1 MSVDHFLDWWLVID
15 DWWLMIDDWLLMIDD
30 WCRRA
35 LPTVGDDIPR
45 QVGPSC
51 IRRVAEQA
59 MGCII
64 SPRLLFLLD
73 FPQPYTVTC
82 KIDHFCF
89 VLPTI
94 TPHQPLKSSF
104 KEVCSD
110 NSKVESRES
119 THQDWGVNA
128 VCEEP
133 VLTAWGPKPKLQNP
147 QFERLGEFSCIL
159 HPAHP
164 RDEITQAG
172 RELFSLC
179 NFSVNLKSF

>member
-1 MSVDHFLDWWLVID
+1 MSKLHRTGHSLKSRVLCDPYSHPEVLLVLPRGGWED
-15 DWWLMIDDWLLMIDD
+15 PEEGCDGQTLPSVTQTPPWTRFVPLHRWLLHSQ
-30 WCRRA
+30 
-35 LPTVGDDIPR
+35 G
-45 QVGPSC
+45 
-51 IRRVAEQA
+51 
-59 MGCII
+59 
-64 SPRLLFLLD
+64 PRLHLLVHRSFLF
-73 FPQPYTVTC
+73 YVANY
-82 KIDHFCF
+82 H
-89 VLPTI
+89 
-94 TPHQPLKSSF
+94 PHQPLKSSF

-119 THQDWGVNA
+119 THQDWGANA
-128 VCEEP
+128 VCEER

-164 RDEITQAG
+164 RDEITQTG

>member
-1 MSVDHFLDWWLVID
+1 
-15 DWWLMIDDWLLMIDD
+15 MIRILTLK
-30 WCRRA
+30 CC
-35 LPTVGDDIPR
+35 LYCLG
-45 QVGPSC
+45 
-51 IRRVAEQA
+51 VAEKTLKRVVMDRPSLQWRKHHHGLGLSHCTA
-59 MGCII
+59 DFCTAKAPDFI
-64 SPRLLFLLD
+64 SLS
-73 FPQPYTVTC
+73 
-82 KIDHFCF
+82 IDHFCF